1 MMALLNGSR
10 SSAGV
15 LRGKRKSRNGRSA
28 VILCRDWRVAG
39 GPSRDG
45 STSRDCL
52 EYSKPHNAGAHS
64 AGADRGL
71 GDRHARRHVD
81 RFRPVPGRRRER
93 RHRRL
98 SRQALRH
105 DHRARRLSRPARRQG
120 ADRLDL
126 PYPRHQRLYPALAGD
141 PGGVARYHDCRRIH
155 AVLAGGS
162 SAQGQAAAGLQAQH
176 GGADRVR
183 QRGARLARLQLRAA
197 DAHAHPYGSGRRPDL
212 AVGGR
217 LCRRMGTPHEHGG
230 ERTMSPRAR
239 PRPRRDLPK
248 GDGMP
253 SERQVVFWLAAL
265 AVIVL
270 LLWLLS
276 QILLPFVAGAA
287 IAYLLTPVT
296 DRFERLGVNRLAA
309 ALSMITLVVMAIV
322 LLILLVAPILGGQ
335 LSSFIDNIPGYV
347 TRLQSLLSEP
357 SRPWLQKILGASFSA
372 DKSVGDLVTQGVGWL
387 TTFLQSLWSGG
398 RALFSLFSLVV
409 VTPVVA
415 FYLIYDWHRMIH
427 TADGWVPVNQRE
439 TVRRLAREIDA
450 AIAGFVR
457 GQTAVCLILGS
468 FYAVALTLSGLNFGL
483 LIGLISGVI
492 TFIPYVGSMTGL
504 ILALGVAVAQF
515 WPDYSSIL
523 MVLGIFL
530 VGQFLEGNLLA
541 PKLVGESV
549 GLHPVWLIFAL
560 LAFGYLFGFVG
571 LLVAVPLAATIGVL
585 ARFALQ
591 RYQASSLYTGEPPG

>member
-1 MMALLNGSR
+1 
-10 SSAGV
+10 
-15 LRGKRKSRNGRSA
+15 
-28 VILCRDWRVAG
+28 
-39 GPSRDG
+39 
-45 STSRDCL
+45 
-52 EYSKPHNAGAHS
+52 
-64 AGADRGL
+64 
-71 GDRHARRHVD
+71 
-81 RFRPVPGRRRER
+81 
-93 RHRRL
+93 
-98 SRQALRH
+98 
-105 DHRARRLSRPARRQG
+105 
-120 ADRLDL
+120 
-126 PYPRHQRLYPALAGD
+126 
-141 PGGVARYHDCRRIH
+141 
-155 AVLAGGS
+155 
-162 SAQGQAAAGLQAQH
+162 
-176 GGADRVR
+176 
-183 QRGARLARLQLRAA
+183 
-197 DAHAHPYGSGRRPDL
+197 
-212 AVGGR
+212 
-217 LCRRMGTPHEHGG
+217 
-230 ERTMSPRAR
+230 
-239 PRPRRDLPK
+239 
-248 GDGMP
+248 MP

-335 LSSFIDNIPGYV
+335 LSSFIDNLPGYV
-347 TRLQSLLSEP
+347 TRLQSLLSDP

-372 DKSVGDLVTQGVGWL
+372 DKSIGDLVTQGVGWL

-415 FYLIYDWHRMIH
+415 FYLIYDWHRMIR

-439 TVRRLAREIDA
+439 TVRQLAREVDA

-591 RYQASSLYTGEPPG
+591 RYRASSLYTGEKLG